1 MLYATSLIP
10 EAAAGKCFPG
20 ILFRQKGFLM
30 IKTTSVLPDFPDF
43 HEFYGYTP
51 EKALFFDIETTG
63 LSHKSA
69 CVFLIGTIHLENG
82 SWQLT
87 QYLAEHASEEKPL
100 LETFLSDAAPYDTL
114 IHFNGSTFD
123 VPFLNAKANAYEL
136 TGISLHGVSGKSS
149 GRQSAEKSACQTSG
163 AAHVPFSTH
172 PFTAAEK
179 NSLDLYR
186 TLSVLR
192 HLPGQTSLKQSALEK
207 LAGWQRTDTLSGKH
221 MAAMFRSFDKTQD
234 QELLQLMLLHNHD
247 DLVGMTNLLP
257 LAAYC
262 MLADGDFIGVR
273 SCFLRS
279 DEKNAVPSLEVTIQ
293 LRAPLPTPLSLS
305 HFSDDPAVSCSCVCD
320 MIVKNSTA
328 VLRFPG
334 FPCELKYFFP
344 DYKNT
349 AIFRSK
355 IRQSIKALPPIL
367 IRNIAF
373 LQKQRPAIRENPTFF
388 TGSRSHFSLLI
399 FALPL
404 MQKLTFLS
412 TVRIFLISQ
421 IFFIHLCSAVF
432 RDFFHKK
439 ISLFIV
445 FP

>member
-10 EAAAGKCFPG
+10 ETATGKCFPG

-87 QYLAEHASEEKPL
+87 QYLAEHSSEEKQL

-123 VPFLNAKANAYEL
+123 VPFLNAKANVYGLAE
-136 TGISLHGVSGKSS
+136 ISLHDVSDKSS
-149 GRQSAEKSACQTSG
+149 GRQSPEKSVCQNSG
-163 AAHVPFSTH
+163 AANVPFSTH

-192 HLPGQTSLKQSALEK
+192 HLPGQTSLKQSSLEK

-221 MAAMFRSFDKTQD
+221 MVAMFRSFDKTQD
-234 QELLQLMLLHNHD
+234 PELLRLMLLHNHD
-247 DLVGMTNLLP
+247 DLVGMSRLLP
-257 LAAYC
+257 LAAYR
-262 MLADGDFIGVR
+262 MLADGSFTSVR
-273 SCFLRS
+273 SCSLHFDS
-279 DEKNAVPSLEVTIQ
+279 PDCVPALEITV
-293 LRAPLPTPLSLS
+293 LLDAPLPAPLSLS
-305 HFSDDPAVSCSCVCD
+305 LFSDEVPFSGGCVCS

-328 VLRFPG
+328 TLTFPG
-334 FPCELKYFFP
+334 LSGELKYFFP
-344 DYKNT
+344 DYKNYCY
-349 AIFRSK
+349 
-355 IRQSIKALPPIL
+355 
-367 IRNIAF
+367 
-373 LQKQRPAIRENPTFF
+373 
-388 TGSRSHFSLLI
+388 
-399 FALPL
+399 LPL
-404 MQKLTFLS
+404 EDQAIHKSVASYIDKEYRIPAKAATCYTRKSGIFYWQPQPLLS
-412 TVRIFLISQ
+412 PDFRASFDAKAH
-421 IFFIHLCSAVF
+421 FFEYSEKFSHQPDLLHPLVQCCF
-432 RDFFHKK
+432 ERFF
-439 ISLFIV
+439 S
-445 FP
+445 

>member
-10 EAAAGKCFPG
+10 ETAAGKCFPG

-87 QYLAEHASEEKPL
+87 QYLAEHASEEKQL

-149 GRQSAEKSACQTSG
+149 GRQSAWKSACQTSG

-172 PFTAAEK
+172 SFTAAEK

-273 SCFLRS
+273 SCFRRS
-279 DEKNAVPSLEVTIQ
+279 DEKDAVPSLEVTIQ

-344 DYKNT
+344 DYKNYCY
-349 AIFRSK
+349 
-355 IRQSIKALPPIL
+355 
-367 IRNIAF
+367 
-373 LQKQRPAIRENPTFF
+373 
-388 TGSRSHFSLLI
+388 
-399 FALPL
+399 LPL
-404 MQKLTFLS
+404 EDQAIHKSVASYIDKEYRVPAKAATCYTRKSDIFYWQPQPLLS
-412 TVRIFLISQ
+412 PDFRASFDAKAH
-421 IFFIHLCSAVF
+421 FFEYSENFSHQPDLLHPLVQCCF
-432 RDFFHKK
+432 QRFF
-439 ISLFIV
+439 S
-445 FP
+445 